1 MPGQLAIN
9 PNKAGC
15 SLRVVI
21 VGGGLAGIAL
31 SFTLQRAG
39 HVVTVMERSDGSSR
53 SLTGIRSPPNMTRIL
68 NHWGLGPRLA
78 KTAVKCPEFLFHQ
91 ANGEVL
97 GAIPLHEDFLRDL
110 MADFLF
116 LQHGE
121 LKTMLLSLATREG
134 VEFRYNTEVEAV
146 DGDAVSVRLSSGETV
161 YADIVIGADGP
172 DSKVRNL
179 VAGETILGEKD
190 GNMSLTM
197 AIPTDRMRDDE
208 DLRALTQGGKWWVWL
223 GPNLLF
229 HGSLIS
235 GGKLF
240 SIVIGLRDVEPEKI
254 AKYEE
259 SWENE
264 YDINEFG
271 IDWSAYDIRVQ
282 KMMKLVEKVTA
293 IAHVKRPILESC
305 VCDQARIVIVGEAAH
320 PLVPTGQHGTGL
332 VIEDAET
339 MGALFSRIQNRSQI
353 PRMLSAYEEL
363 RQTRCNHAQD
373 YEGRKRHMLSA
384 PTGPQQKAR
393 DERIRRTAAFQGDW
407 AHLDEARF
415 MAMWGDE
422 IHMFSYSSTESVQDW
437 FSKWGGLA
445 LAPKS
450 GKLDPISPTVEV
462 NISSGHPRPT
472 RKLS

>member
-1 MPGQLAIN
+1 MIKSCKVHTLVIPILMFGNNWSIN
-9 PNKAGC
+9 TSATDPCALPSPHAWTTSYQPKQGRVLSTGRHRRRWAGRHRPLLHIAARWTC
-15 SLRVVI
+15 CDGDGTQRWVVSGGWRPVCTCFLR
-21 VGGGLAGIAL
+21 
-31 SFTLQRAG
+31 TD
-39 HVVTVMERSDGSSR
+39 VTAFACAQ

-293 IAHVKRPILESC
+293 IVHVKRPILESC

-320 PLVPTGQHGTGL
+320 PLVVRLCTLSTSFMLTAHCSLPVSMVPDWPSRMQKQWVLSSPGSKIGL
-332 VIEDAET
+332 RSPGCCQRTRSCVKP
-339 MGALFSRIQNRSQI
+339 GAI
-353 PRMLSAYEEL
+353 
-363 RQTRCNHAQD
+363 T
-373 YEGRKRHMLSA
+373 
-384 PTGPQQKAR
+384 
-393 DERIRRTAAFQGDW
+393 RRTTRAANG
-407 AHLDEARF
+407 
-415 MAMWGDE
+415 
-422 IHMFSYSSTESVQDW
+422 TC
-437 FSKWGGLA
+437 
-445 LAPKS
+445 
-450 GKLDPISPTVEV
+450 
-462 NISSGHPRPT
+462 
-472 RKLS
+472 